1 MRKTRT
7 CLMIVVVLLFMV
19 TTLAGAQ
26 EHGTKKLN
34 LNTATAGELT
44 KVKGIGPKLAE
55 KIVEYRKANGPFKKA
70 DDIVKVPGI
79 GKKFWEANKN
89 ILTVDAAPVKG
100 GKTQ

>member
-1 MRKTRT
+1 MQKMRT

-26 EHGTKKLN
+26 EKGTKIIN
-34 LNTATAGELT
+34 LNTATAEELM
-44 KVKGIGPKLAE
+44 KIKGIGPKLAE

-89 ILTVDAAPVKG
+89 TLTVDAVPAKS